1 MKQYVERGLNSGI
14 FLVFVGLVMAL
25 AVFLWETVAE

>member
-1 MKQYVERGLNSGI
+1 MKQYVERGLNSEI
-14 FLVFVGLVMAL
+14 FLVFVGLAMAL